1 MMHVAFVIAA
11 DGHAS
16 GIRQV
21 LGIERTGR
29 GRLQTMRS
37 ILFRAT
43 IPDDLA
49 AKVAANRERGIVQY
63 SIEQPAFT
71 GFLGRGIGDDSWL
84 LMFPDDRDRDED
96 GLQDAARTA
105 IGIGGLD
112 TTIIA
117 TGRWDASALIADRFG
132 QGRVFLAGDAAHTL
146 PPSRGGYGANT
157 GIEDVHNLAWKL
169 AAVLSGASRPALLD
183 TYDAERRPVA
193 WLRHDQ
199 IFARPDYAAFADTT
213 TNTPIL
219 DDVAIELGQL
229 YRSAAACD
237 NAAVLPP
244 ALRPDQWAGQPGT
257 RAPHMW
263 LTRRGEPLSTLDL
276 FGHGWVLLADNGNW
290 REASKLAAESTGTT
304 LEYLPLGTELLTTEA
319 QEFRTAFGLAELG
332 ASLIRPDGYIA
343 WRSVD
348 LPADPAAALTSALRH
363 AAAASRTAGPDG
375 KGATQ

>member
-1 MMHVAFVIAA
+1 VIAA

-16 GIRQV
+16 GIRQA
-21 LGIERTGR
+21 LGIERSGR
-29 GRLQTMRS
+29 GQLQTMRS
-37 ILFRAT
+37 ILFRAP

-71 GFLGRGIGDDSWL
+71 GFLARGLGDDSWL

-96 GLQDAARTA
+96 ALQDAARTA
-105 IGIGGLD
+105 IGIGALD
-112 TTIIA
+112 ATIIA
-117 TGRWDASALIADRFG
+117 TGRWDASALIADRFA

-213 TNTPIL
+213 TDTPIL

-229 YRSAAACD
+229 YRSAALCD
-237 NAAVLPP
+237 NGAVLPA

-263 LTRRGEPLSTLDL
+263 LTRRGHHLSTLDL
-276 FGHGWVLLADNGNW
+276 FGHGWALLTDDENW
-290 REASKLAAESTGTT
+290 REASELAAKTTGIS
-304 LEYLPLGTELLTTEA
+304 LEYLPIGTDLLTTET
-319 QEFRTAFGLAELG
+319 QQFRTAFGLAELG

-363 AAAASRTAGPDG
+363 AAAASRTAGPEG
-375 KGATQ
+375 KGATR